1 MRRFRTLLG
10 CLLAFTGQA
19 ALSLIL
25 TADTIAAPIQDKRTD
40 PSAPQNS
47 KDPFK
52 GGMFGNGR
60 ATDGTLLGIE
70 SFDTPN
76 GQHVGVTTGRFSS
89 SEAAQKHLRQSIAGA
104 TTMLKDEPFKDKS
117 GNVVGQRVVAH
128 FEKTEKHQDFYVV
141 TWTNGPEYYRVA
153 SKDLAT
159 ALDEEKERNTAQDK
173 APSKGSTE

>member
-1 MRRFRTLLG
+1 MKRFRTLLG
-10 CLLAFTGQA
+10 CFLVFTGQA

-25 TADTIAAPIQDKRTD
+25 TADTIAIPIQDKRTD
-40 PSAPQNS
+40 PNAPQNS

-104 TTMLKDEPFKDKS
+104 TTMLKDEP
-117 GNVVGQRVVAH
+117 
-128 FEKTEKHQDFYVV
+128 
-141 TWTNGPEYYRVA
+141 
-153 SKDLAT
+153 
-159 ALDEEKERNTAQDK
+159 
-173 APSKGSTE
+173 